1 VAPTTSFEANRRSS
15 ASGAAYDGR
24 LEVSM
29 ADSIRAA
36 SSGGPATIVEEGTAF
51 KGTFKSTCPLI
62 VNGRVEGDVSAPAVT
77 VTSSGVLSGNVEAKA
92 ISCRG
97 SAAGVFDADTIEL
110 SGAIAQN
117 TIIRAQ
123 RLNLKIV
130 STSGKIELAFGQA
143 VNAQEWELPGVD
155 VHGADGQSKNPTDVR

>member
-1 VAPTTSFEANRRSS
+1 
-15 ASGAAYDGR
+15 
-24 LEVSM
+24 M
-29 ADSIRAA
+29 ADSTRAA
-36 SSGGPATIVEEGTAF
+36 SSAEPTTIVEEGSDFRGNFTSSCPIVV
-51 KGTFKSTCPLI
+51 KGRI
-62 VNGRVEGDVSAPAVT
+62 EGDVNAPAVT
-77 VTSSGVLSGNVEAKA
+77 VTSSGALKGNIEANT

-143 VNAQEWELPGVD
+143 VTAQEWELPL
-155 VHGADGQSKNPTDVR
+155 ADAQEAEQQRHNRRIIG

>member
-1 VAPTTSFEANRRSS
+1 MMSV
-15 ASGAAYDGR
+15 

-36 SSGGPATIVEEGTAF
+36 SITGPTTVIEEGTSF
-51 KGTFKSTCPLI
+51 KGTFTSSCPI
-62 VNGRVEGDVSAPAVT
+62 TVNGRIEGEVRAPAVV
-77 VTSSGVLSGNVEAKA
+77 VTSSGALDGNVEAKT

-97 SAAGVFDADTIEL
+97 SAAGVLNADTIEL
-110 SGAIAQN
+110 SGTIAQN
-117 TIIRAQ
+117 TVIRAQ

-143 VNAQEWELPGVD
+143 VNAQEWEHSHAENQGGEPQPGNG
-155 VHGADGQSKNPTDVR
+155 HGKR

>member
-1 VAPTTSFEANRRSS
+1 
-15 ASGAAYDGR
+15 
-24 LEVSM
+24 M
-29 ADSIRAA
+29 ADSMRAA
-36 SSGGPATIVEEGTAF
+36 ANAENATIVEEGTEF
-51 KGTFKSTCPLI
+51 RGSFTSTRPIL
-62 VNGRVEGDVSAPAVT
+62 VNGRIHGDVTAPAVL
-77 VTSSGVLSGNVEAKA
+77 VTTSGVLQGNVEAKT

-117 TIIRAQ
+117 TVIRAQ

-143 VNAQEWELPGVD
+143 VNAQEWEAPAQG
-155 VHGADGQSKNPTDVR
+155 